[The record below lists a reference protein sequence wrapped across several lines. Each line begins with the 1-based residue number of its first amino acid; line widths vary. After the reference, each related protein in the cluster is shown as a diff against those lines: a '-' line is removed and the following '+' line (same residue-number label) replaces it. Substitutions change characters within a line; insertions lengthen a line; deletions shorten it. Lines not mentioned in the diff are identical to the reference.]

1 MHGVKRDKKDKA
13 SIKDEKSNGYQ
24 NEEIKHVSIDTYSD
38 VVSMCIV
45 PVRVKRKCSVNEI
58 QTFALL
64 DSCSQGTFMLD
75 KLDKAVG
82 ASGRKT
88 FTTIKT
94 INGEHTSSSMATENL
109 QVANTNIVGG
119 E

>member
-1 MHGVKRDKKDKA
+1 
-13 SIKDEKSNGYQ
+13 
-24 NEEIKHVSIDTYSD
+24 
-38 VVSMCIV
+38 
-45 PVRVKRKCSVNEI
+45 
-58 QTFALL
+58 
-64 DSCSQGTFMLD
+64 MLD

-94 INGEHTSSSMATENL
+94 INGEHTSSSIATEDL
-109 QVANTNIVGG
+109 EVANTNIVGG